1 MIAHGHSAASV
12 MDYTPRQLAAFLVI
26 AEHRRRREMREQLQ
40 IGVLAAQGNE
50 KAIRATLKRFDDA

>member
-1 MIAHGHSAASV
+1 